1 MRNIKFIAIH
11 CSATSQTETIN
22 SMIRYWKEQLH
33 WNNPGYHYIIKPCGE
48 VVQLLEEDKPSN
60 GVAGFNSVTVNIC
73 YIGGIR
79 TDGSP
84 IDNRTPEQKAA
95 IVFLLEQLKER
106 YPKAKIQGHRDF
118 SPDKNGNGIVEP
130 SEWIKNCPCFDAKS
144 EYKNIR

>member
-1 MRNIKFIAIH
+1 MRNIRFIAIH
-11 CSATSQTETIN
+11 CSATPQTATID

-60 GVAGFNSVTVNIC
+60 GVAGFNSITVNIC

-118 SPDKNGNGIVEP
+118 SPDKNGNGIVEL
-130 SEWIKNCPCFDAKS
+130 SEWVKNCPCFDAKS